1 MANLL
6 IRSLAKSVFLLLAAC
21 PPVVWAESVARE
33 CTTDTFVEVVPGRG
47 PRPIPNETFGM
58 RITRSSVGFV
68 GSGYFNNY
76 QEPMIDHHSSDRFL
90 AGRDYVRIVFDYPL
104 LRLTYFNRQTVLV
117 VTAECR

>member
-1 MANLL
+1 MENLL
-6 IRSLAKSVFLLLAAC
+6 IRSLAKSVFVLLAAC
-21 PPVVWAESVARE
+21 PPDAWAESVVRE
-33 CTTDTFVEVVPGRG
+33 CKTDTFVEVVPGSG

-58 RITRSSVGFV
+58 RITRSSVHFV
-68 GSGYFNNY
+68 GSGYLNNY

>member
-1 MANLL
+1 MEWIYENPVDHLYV
-6 IRSLAKSVFLLLAAC
+6 SLAFLTLKK
-21 PPVVWAESVARE
+21 
-33 CTTDTFVEVVPGRG
+33 DDEVVPGSG

-117 VTAECR
+117 VAAECR